1 MKTLQLILILGALYV
16 QAQVGIN
23 TETPNQMLSVN
34 GKVELGDD
42 AVAPTEG
49 TLRFNAAETDFEG
62 YAGGEWQ
69 SMTGRSFFPKNAVP
83 YYGFLHF
90 PPGPGQI
97 VNIIFAIDP
106 IDLENWQTVPT
117 NKYLIITS
125 VTLQPNDL
133 YPNDPVQ
140 FLKIGPKSP
149 YGNFP
154 DLNRAI
160 LVAVKAHQIN
170 RLVGENGFLF
180 ILHPGEKLVLQNYQS
195 NSQIWTAS
203 VTAFLVDDLEFN

>member
-49 TLRFNAAETDFEG
+49 TLRFNATETDFEG
-62 YAGGEWQ
+62 YAGGTWQ

-83 YYGFLHF
+83 YYGYTNIVS
-90 PPGPGQI
+90 PGQSI
-97 VNIIFAIDP
+97 RITFRNAANGNIFH
-106 IDLENWQTVPT
+106 LNVPA
-117 NKYLIITS
+117 NKYMIVTS
-125 VTLQPNDL
+125 VTFKPTAVYTTDTAQYLE
-133 YPNDPVQ
+133 
-140 FLKIGPKSP
+140 IGPRFSSATH
-149 YGNFP
+149 P
-154 DLNRAI
+154 DYERSI
-160 LVAVKAHQIN
+160 RIAVKAHQIN

-180 ILHPGEKLVLQNYQS
+180 IVRPGEALAMY
-195 NSQIWTAS
+195 NSTGSTQRWEAR
-203 VTAFLVDDLEFN
+203 VTGFLVDNLEFN